1 MLLFLFSCSL
11 FSVLCSLFP
20 VLLFSV
26 FAGLPSRQSETNP
39 AIDMAAKVMDTL
51 LTCLATYTQEKLLWN
66 ICHAVGRVMGSF
78 SAYDEQDT
86 FMATIEGGR
95 SGAVGTTT
103 TTTTT
108 TATTATP
115 GGLVS
120 QPHQCIVTGMASAW
134 IVAMSWYESLLVRLA
149 AIASTCPNFKVRI
162 HAVAALSKRCSGRK
176 DYCSSAV
183 LGQVLKSLITAYL
196 TMVRRVLACV
206 GVFRSH
212 WSLVHFP
219 R

>member
-1 MLLFLFSCSL
+1 
-11 FSVLCSLFP
+11 
-20 VLLFSV
+20 
-26 FAGLPSRQSETNP
+26 
-39 AIDMAAKVMDTL
+39 MAAKVMDTL

-108 TATTATP
+108 TATATTATP